1 MNGTELTTKQIV
13 ILLAAAFA
21 EFIWICLPGYVI
33 TIVAGLISAPVDGA
47 LGKQYGFLLM
57 LALSMAVT
65 LLWAP
70 TALKVSGPLIKKL
83 AKRIGVTRDKEE

>member
-1 MNGTELTTKQIV
+1 MNPKTMTTKQIL
-13 ILLAAAFA
+13 ILLAAALA

-33 TIVAGLISAPVDGA
+33 TIVAGIYGAPTDGA
-47 LGKQYGFLLM
+47 LGKEYGFLLL
-57 LALSMAVT
+57 LALTAAVT

-83 AKRIGVTRDKEE
+83 AKRIGATRDKEE